1 MFYKNKKIISF
12 YLYMKMYFN
21 HSLTMVLYA
30 IILTLILYAIMYYIL
45 KQSCSM
51 ATDRSII
58 IGSIILIYLISFG
71 TGGMNQFNKN
81 LML

>member
-1 MFYKNKKIISF
+1 
-12 YLYMKMYFN
+12 MYFN
-21 HSLTMVLYA
+21 HSLMMVLYS
-30 IILTLILYAIMYYIL
+30 IILTLILYFVMYYIL

-58 IGSIILIYLISFG
+58 IGAVILIYLICFG

>member
-1 MFYKNKKIISF
+1 
-12 YLYMKMYFN
+12 MYYN
-21 HSLTMVLYA
+21 HSLMMVLYA
-30 IILTLILYAIMYYIL
+30 IILTLILYFIMFYIL

-58 IGSIILIYLISFG
+58 VGAVILIYLICFG
-71 TGGMNQFNKN
+71 TGGMNSFNRN

>member
-1 MFYKNKKIISF
+1 
-12 YLYMKMYFN
+12 MKMYFN
-21 HSLTMVLYA
+21 HSLMMVLYA
-30 IILTLILYAIMYYIL
+30 IILTLILYFIMFYIL

-58 IGSIILIYLISFG
+58 VGAVILIYLICFG
-71 TGGMNQFNKN
+71 TGGMNSFNRN

>member
-1 MFYKNKKIISF
+1 
-12 YLYMKMYFN
+12 MYFN
-21 HSLTMVLYA
+21 HSLMMVLYA
-30 IILTLILYAIMYYIL
+30 IILTLILYFIMFYIL

-58 IGSIILIYLISFG
+58 VGAVILIYLICFG
-71 TGGMNQFNKN
+71 TGGMNSFNRN